1 MNLGEIDEFLEG
13 QKKKL
18 LNLRQQQQ
26 QKTPE

>member
-13 QKKKL
+13 QKKTTESQ
-18 LNLRQQQQ
+18 QQQQ